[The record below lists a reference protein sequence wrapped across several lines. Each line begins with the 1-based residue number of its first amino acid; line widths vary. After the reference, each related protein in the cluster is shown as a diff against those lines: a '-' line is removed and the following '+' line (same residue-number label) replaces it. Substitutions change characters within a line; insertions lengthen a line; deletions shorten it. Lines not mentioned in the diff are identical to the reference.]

1 MSELRK
7 EDYPPGF
14 WRRAGSAMDFA
25 GIPVWLFLLYLFW
38 FRFPAMNTI
47 YVVTGIIAVFRVL
60 KMFGWDVTALL
71 TRLVRLARGKS
82 LSGRPW
88 WYRRFTDGE

>member
-1 MSELRK
+1 MNDLRK

-14 WRRAGSAMDFA
+14 WRNSGKSLTFI
-25 GIPVWLFLLYLFW
+25 GIPAWLFLLYLFW
-38 FRFPAMNTI
+38 FRFPCMETI
-47 YVVTGIIAVFRVL
+47 YIVSGVIAVFRLL
-60 KMFGWDVTALL
+60 KMFGWGLVEML
-71 TRLVRLARGKS
+71 TRLVRLLRGTS

>member
-1 MSELRK
+1 MSELNK

-14 WRRAGSAMDFA
+14 WRRAGSALNFA
-25 GIPVWLFLLYLFW
+25 GIPAWLFLLYLFW
-38 FRFPAMNTI
+38 FRFPSMDTI
-47 YVVTGIIAVFRVL
+47 YAVSGLIAALRLLKAIGWGI
-60 KMFGWDVTALL
+60 TELL
-71 TRLVRLARGKS
+71 TRLARRARGKS

>member
-1 MSELRK
+1 MSDNEKQLW
-7 EDYPPGF
+7 PPGF
-14 WRRAGSAMDFA
+14 WRDAGRSMNVY
-25 GIPVWLFLLYLFW
+25 GIPAWLFLLYLFW

-47 YVVTGIIAVFRVL
+47 YIVTVIIAVFRLL
-60 KMFGWDVTALL
+60 KAFGWGVTELL
-71 TRLVRLARGKS
+71 KRLARLARGKS